1 MTHRIARMVKLGSNL
16 LAVVLVTMMATVSV
30 AGQDASLMVAAHQRP
45 AGCHQHGTAP
55 VPQPVSYRCCQNGHD
70 PAILQISL
78 TSQLDCAGVTAA
90 GHSLHIQVPDFTHQS
105 LRSLATSSADPPG
118 ITPLRI

>member
-1 MTHRIARMVKLGSNL
+1 MTHRTARMIKLGSNL
-16 LAVVLVTMMATVSV
+16 LAVVLVTVMATVSV
-30 AGQDASLMVAAHQRP
+30 AGQGAPLMVAAHPRP

-55 VPQPVSYRCCQNGHD
+55 VPQPVSYHCCQSGHD
-70 PAILQISL
+70 SAILQISL
-78 TSQLDCAGVTAA
+78 TSQLDSAGVTAV

-105 LRSLATSSADPPG
+105 LRTLATSSADPPD